1 MNTLNTERLCFPPPD
16 LRRCIRMKLKQICLQ
31 FTLLCA
37 FSIVALWQVSSSVQC
52 QPLPHQ
58 LIDEAGSR
66 CSAYSGWVLLLVKRF
81 KGARCR
87 ISKMRQDA
95 VGVWM
100 LLQLLV
106 VGFIYTLFI
115 LFFFLEGSL
124 VKVHNRWIKLWIY
137 CTQWFCLYL
146 CQMKWST
153 IIIPG

>member
-1 MNTLNTERLCFPPPD
+1 MAEHIKTARKAFHQLIVFILLEWWLGSSMNTLNTERLCFPPPD

-58 LIDEAGSR
+58 LIDEAGRS

-81 KGARCR
+81 KGARYR

-95 VGVWM
+95 VGAWM

-106 VGFIYTLFI
+106 VGFIYTI
-115 LFFFLEGSL
+115 VFFLKDHWLKCITGE
-124 VKVHNRWIKLWIY
+124 
-137 CTQWFCLYL
+137 
-146 CQMKWST
+146 
-153 IIIPG
+153 